1 MELII
6 IAAIIL
12 VGTTI
17 TLALMF
23 ASIARIRYEDAMEY
37 LEEDEL

>member
-12 VGTTI
+12 VGITI
-17 TLALMF
+17 TLAIMF
-23 ASIARIRYEDAMEY
+23 ASVARIRYDDAMEY

>member
-1 MELII
+1 MEWLI

-17 TLALMF
+17 TLAIMF
-23 ASIARIRYEDAMEY
+23 ASIARIRYDDAMEY
-37 LEEDEL
+37 LDEDE

>member
-6 IAAIIL
+6 IASIIIT
-12 VGTTI
+12 GTTI

-23 ASIARIRYEDAMEY
+23 ASIASIRYDDTMEY